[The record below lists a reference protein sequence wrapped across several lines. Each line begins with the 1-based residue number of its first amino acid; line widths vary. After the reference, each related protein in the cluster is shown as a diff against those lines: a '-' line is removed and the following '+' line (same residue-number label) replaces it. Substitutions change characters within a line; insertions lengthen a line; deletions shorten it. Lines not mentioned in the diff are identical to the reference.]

1 MWAPLVRATPYRPVF
16 PGRPRVVLSRFAP
29 ARKPAT
35 SLSAVLAT
43 LMLFETVAA
52 LAMPFAP
59 VRVWA
64 TPCVVVPAP
73 AMRFA
78 GAPAP
83 VLLVAPVLALA
94 MPVAAVTGTVML
106 AAAALALDARFVQE
120 AVTVSLCR

>member
-1 MWAPLVRATPYRPVF
+1 MWAPLVRATPTGPCFLVAFASCRHV
-16 PGRPRVVLSRFAP
+16 SRRL
-29 ARKPAT
+29 RKPAT

-64 TPCVVVPAP
+64 DAV
-73 AMRFA
+73 RRGA
-78 GAPAP
+78 GAGHA
-83 VLLVAPVLALA
+83 VRRGSGSGTARRAGSALA

-106 AAAALALDARFVQE
+106 AAAALALDARFVQA